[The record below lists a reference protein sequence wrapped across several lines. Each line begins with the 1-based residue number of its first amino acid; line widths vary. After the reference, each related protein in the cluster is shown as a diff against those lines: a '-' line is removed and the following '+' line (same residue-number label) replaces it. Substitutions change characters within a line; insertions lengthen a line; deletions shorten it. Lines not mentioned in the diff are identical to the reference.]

1 MGFFSGNKSLG
12 KLESWVSKRIS
23 DPSAASDF
31 FTAQI
36 LMSLQ
41 LLKAHVSDVR
51 RSLVERWHSCQ
62 LLLSGS
68 SLEKLMSTRGRRG
81 DSGCVFFAVVCAC
94 SYLCGDSDAVTMM
107 MSALHVCVWNRDAV
121 TCQRWSNEV
130 SQSLWSECFR
140 GQCWAGFC
148 FLQAKRPHND
158 VKSDHT
164 LWDPPNGPHGNHL
177 KWPPKLTTV
186 EMYHLTL

>member
-1 MGFFSGNKSLG
+1 M
-12 KLESWVSKRIS
+12 SKRIS

-36 LMSLQ
+36 LTSLQ
-41 LLKAHVSDVR
+41 LLKAHVSAVR

-81 DSGCVFFAVVCAC
+81 DSGCVFFGVVCAC
-94 SYLCGDSDAVTMM
+94 VHISVVTDPVSMM
-107 MSALHVCVWNRDAV
+107 MSALTVCVWNRDAV
-121 TCQRWSNEV
+121 TCQRWSNEFV

-140 GQCWAGFC
+140 GQCWVGFC
-148 FLQAKRPHND
+148 FLQTKRPHNN

-164 LWDPPNGPHGNHL
+164 LWDPPNGPHGNPL
-177 KWPPKLTTV
+177 IWPPNEQV

>member
-94 SYLCGDSDAVTMM
+94 VHISVVTVTPSLWWCQHFMFVCEIETQWHAKGGVMRFPKVCDRSVFVGSVGPGFAFCRLNVLTMM
-107 MSALHVCVWNRDAV
+107 WKVIIHY
-121 TCQRWSNEV
+121 
-130 SQSLWSECFR
+130 
-140 GQCWAGFC
+140 G
-148 FLQAKRPHND
+148 
-158 VKSDHT
+158 T
-164 LWDPPNGPHGNHL
+164 LPTVPME
-177 KWPPKLTTV
+177 TT
-186 EMYHLTL
+186 